1 MSDFFD
7 PSILDLDP
15 FQSLIRYSSSGYG
28 EDSHIMP
35 LFPPPQPAQHI
46 RIHHPFKQQQQHKDS
61 TNHHFQPGED
71 SEIALPG
78 SQLELDEPK
87 RFTRFTNAQRKV
99 LEFHFNNG
107 DYWPTK
113 RMREKLADALQVPQR
128 KVQIWFQNQR
138 AKHKDLLANQPCPLS
153 PSSESEEDRAIQQ
166 DLELL
171 KKLERKE
178 AKSDKQ
184 KHRHSHPSS
193 VSSYE
198 RFLLNSKTFPRQ
210 L

>member
-15 FQSLIRYSSSGYG
+15 FQSLIHQSSGFG
-28 EDSHIMP
+28 EDSHLIP
-35 LFPPPQPAQHI
+35 LFPPPTTPGQQHL
-46 RIHHPFKQQQQHKDS
+46 RIQHPFKQQMHQKDS
-61 TNHHFQPGED
+61 TIHYFQPGED
-71 SEIALPG
+71 SESALVPG

-87 RFTRFTNAQRKV
+87 RFTRFSNVQRKV

-138 AKHKDLLANQPCPLS
+138 AKHKDLLANQPCPPS
-153 PSSESEEDRAIQQ
+153 PSSETEEDRAIEN
-166 DLELL
+166 DLQLL
-171 KKLERKE
+171 KKLEQKE
-178 AKSDKQ
+178 GRSQQKQ
-184 KHRHSHPSS
+184 RRQPNSS
-193 VSSYE
+193 SSYE
-198 RFLLNSKTFPRQ
+198 HFLLNSKPFPR
-210 L
+210 LL